1 MASVNRT
8 DSILPLFPFTDGE
21 KLSILINRYK
31 NLTGVSAADLSTRAG
46 YTRTY
51 IPKLIARKMLKPKQ
65 RKLVAAALEIPET
78 VFDNDLD
85 TRMST
90 LEQEVERLKEENRAL
105 DGRVRI
111 LEAENNGLRLALNN

>member
-65 RKLVAAALEIPET
+65 RKLVAAALEIPAFSAISPKLW
-78 VFDNDLD
+78 VIFAQYKG
-85 TRMST
+85 S
-90 LEQEVERLKEENRAL
+90 VSYFAVGSFK
-105 DGRVRI
+105 
-111 LEAENNGLRLALNN
+111 